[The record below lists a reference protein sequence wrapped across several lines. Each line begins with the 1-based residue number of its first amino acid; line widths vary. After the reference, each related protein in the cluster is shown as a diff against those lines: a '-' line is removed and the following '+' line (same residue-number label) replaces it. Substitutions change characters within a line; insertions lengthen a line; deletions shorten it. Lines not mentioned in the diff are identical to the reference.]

1 MSDIAA
7 EGRALMREALKGSLA
22 TLDSPTGAP
31 YASLVT
37 LATDAQG
44 APIFLISTLARHT
57 RNLLDDPRASILI
70 DGTNTEDVAEGADPL
85 QGIRLTLSG
94 RAEKVGEEAVRRRF
108 LARQPQAE
116 FYADFPDFSF
126 WRLKLESAHFI
137 GGFGRI
143 VDLAADELLLSLEG
157 ADALTEAEADIVAHM
172 NEDHADAVALYA
184 EAFAEGSPSRS
195 QGSGQGPSKGVW
207 RMTGLDPEGCD
218 LVAGAGVRRVPFAR
232 QVLTPQSAREEL
244 VRLVNEVRRKMPP
257 S

>member
-1 MSDIAA
+1 M
-7 EGRALMREALKGSLA
+7 
-22 TLDSPTGAP
+22 
-31 YASLVT
+31 
-37 LATDAQG
+37 
-44 APIFLISTLARHT
+44 
-57 RNLLDDPRASILI
+57 DDPRASILL

-85 QGIRLTLSG
+85 QGARLTLSG

-137 GGFGRI
+137 GGVGRI
-143 VDLAADELLLSLEG
+143 VDLAADQLLLSLEG

-184 EAFAEGSPSRS
+184 EAFAEGSPSPS
-195 QGSGQGPSKGVW
+195 QGSGQGPSKGAW

-218 LVAGAGVRRVPFAR
+218 LVAGAGVRRVPFAIH
-232 QVLTPQSAREEL
+232 VLTPQGAREEL